1 MGLAQCP
8 RAVRVALWATVHRLP
23 SSQWTKGQLCTTI
36 LHIQTLDRSLHNYA
50 IMLLDLKLSHGA
62 QRFLRALHVIPSALH
77 LSDHI
82 IGAVAESHPIL
93 RDYNIAPFDKR
104 PIQHLST
111 RPNGWVRIF
120 RGDLRLEY
128 ATGLIYSGIRPIFG
142 STDGLHSDV
151 PPTRP
156 VAIFSRRARKVDQAI
171 VLHSRYED
179 SYYHFL
185 FDFVP
190 KLEIIDRAGIAATVP
205 VIVTEGLAGK
215 TFFVEAIGLGLFGSR
230 PVIVQGKKEVIT
242 ARELYVVRP
251 DAYTERQLSFPAK
264 RFGSIAD
271 SRARDRLYI
280 SRSGTPGTSRQII
293 NEEDLVVRLRELGFS
308 VIDPGRIPLADQI
321 ACFARSSI
329 IVGPHGAG
337 LANILFRYGAP
348 MALVEMINPTKKY
361 HHHFF
366 QISTHCGYFYRA
378 TLNNTERGD
387 EQTASACA
395 DIDAVIAAV
404 GEAIEWESSVYDR
417 PTRPER

>member
-1 MGLAQCP
+1 M
-8 RAVRVALWATVHRLP
+8 
-23 SSQWTKGQLCTTI
+23 
-36 LHIQTLDRSLHNYA
+36 
-50 IMLLDLKLSHGA
+50 LDLKLSHRT
-62 QRFLRALHVIPSALH
+62 QRFLRKLRIIPSAKH

-82 IGAVAESHPIL
+82 IGAVAETHPIP
-93 RDYNIAPFDKR
+93 REYRIAPFDKR
-104 PIQHLST
+104 PIRYLST

-142 STDGLHSDV
+142 STDGLHSDI

-156 VAIFSRRARKVDQAI
+156 VATFSGRVRKVDQAV
-171 VLHSRYED
+171 VLSSRYEG

-185 FDFVP
+185 FDCVP

-230 PVIVQGKKEVIT
+230 PVIVQGKEEVIA

-264 RFGSIAD
+264 RLGSIAD
-271 SRARDRLYI
+271 LRARDRLYI

-293 NEEDLVVRLRELGFS
+293 NEEDLVARLRELSFS
-308 VIDPGRIPLADQI
+308 VIDPGRMALADQI
-321 ACFARSSI
+321 AYFARSSI

-378 TLNNTERGD
+378 TLNNAERGD
-387 EQTASACA
+387 EQIASACA

-404 GEAIEWESSVYDR
+404 EESIEWESSVYDR
-417 PTRPER
+417 PIASLEG

>member
-1 MGLAQCP
+1 MRRC
-8 RAVRVALWATVHRLP
+8 RRHAL
-23 SSQWTKGQLCTTI
+23 
-36 LHIQTLDRSLHNYA
+36 DD
-50 IMLLDLKLSHGA
+50 LLRKLGIV
-62 QRFLRALHVIPSALH
+62 LSAEEV
-77 LSDHI
+77 SDHI
-82 IGAVAESHPIL
+82 IGAVAETHPIL
-93 RDYNIAPFDKR
+93 RDYGIAPFDER
-104 PIQHLST
+104 PIRHLST

-142 STDGLHSDV
+142 STDGLHLDTRS
-151 PPTRP
+151 TRP
-156 VAIFSRRARKVDQAI
+156 FAIFSRRAREVDKAI

-185 FDFVP
+185 FDVVP
-190 KLEIIDRAGIAATVP
+190 KLEIIDRAGIATTVP

-215 TFFVEAIGLGLFGSR
+215 KFFVEAIGLGLFGSR
-230 PVIVQGKKEVIT
+230 PVVVQGKKEIIA

-293 NEEDLVVRLRELGFS
+293 NEEDLVARLRELGFS

-329 IVGPHGAG
+329 VVGPHGAG

-348 MALVEMINPTKKY
+348 MALVEMINPTQKY

-387 EQTASACA
+387 EQTASAYA

-404 GEAIEWESSVYDR
+404 EESIEWESSVYER
-417 PTRPER
+417 PLA